1 MITKLSVL
9 ASATAFAGAALYINM
24 VEQPARLTLDN
35 ASALKQWKQSYSRA
49 MPMQAGLAALSGIM
63 GAAVAYKSGDKT
75 WLIGTGLML
84 ANWPFTVFFVK
95 PVNQRL
101 LVTSEP
107 MADAETRNDL
117 HRWNKLHSVR
127 TALALSAVA
136 AFGYAI
142 VKGQQ

>member
-49 MPMQAGLAALSGIM
+49 MPMQVRILVWVGEKFLENLQAGLAALSGIM

-95 PVNQRL
+95 VIDWQ
-101 LVTSEP
+101 
-107 MADAETRNDL
+107 
-117 HRWNKLHSVR
+117 
-127 TALALSAVA
+127 
-136 AFGYAI
+136 
-142 VKGQQ
+142 KGLDRHYSL